1 MGLVYTSLRSV
12 VALLSLSITVLKA
25 LGGCNQIQPI
35 LLNLVVSAL
44 RTFLRYLTTEN
55 MCSVGLV
62 AAINQKGAP
71 LST

>member
-35 LLNLVVSAL
+35 LLNLRFPDPSLNPTGTFSVS
-44 RTFLRYLTTEN
+44 
-55 MCSVGLV
+55 
-62 AAINQKGAP
+62 
-71 LST
+71 